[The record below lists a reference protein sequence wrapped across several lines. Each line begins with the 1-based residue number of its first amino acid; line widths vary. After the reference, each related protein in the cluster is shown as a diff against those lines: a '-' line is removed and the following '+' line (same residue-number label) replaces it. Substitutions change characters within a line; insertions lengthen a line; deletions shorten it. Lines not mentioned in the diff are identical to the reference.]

1 MGFRQAKGIYANSDK
16 STSEDGVELSVEEST
31 SPKEAATEQSEGELQ
46 EPVHNNDK
54 DALPNALKLL
64 EEPVETAL
72 PKVDKPSTTV
82 KKEKKTS
89 VSATKKKT

>member
-31 SPKEAATEQSEGELQ
+31 SPKEVTTEQSEGEPQ
-46 EPVHNNDK
+46 EPVHNNEEDV
-54 DALPNALKLL
+54 LSNALKLP

-82 KKEKKTS
+82 KEKKTP